1 MEKKIYFFD
10 DKVKEKM
17 SLLDLKGKN
26 IFHEKLDLLVDF
38 SPYISQIVFGKTMKL
53 HDFMLIYVAGGSSKI
68 EYNMREFNL
77 HKGSMIYLNKNSTIR
92 TLEVTPDYRP
102 LTLSFDLPETLNGT
116 SLLKRDMASVDT
128 LDEQQQQWAENCF
141 LSMATFA
148 PRDKHEPIN
157 STVKGTIISLL
168 GMIDQAVKDEAI
180 KKSSSYNAAKILVDN
195 FYYELNK
202 QDPPDRTLGY
212 YAKALGKSIDYVTR
226 VVKKETGFPPMHW
239 INLRTIRLAQAM
251 LCDKQNNYSIN
262 YIAEYLNCG
271 SLAYFSKL
279 FKSYIGVSPTEYRA
293 QYV

>member
-1 MEKKIYFFD
+1 MEKKTYFFD
-10 DKVKEKM
+10 EKVKEKM
-17 SLLDLKGKN
+17 NILDLKGKN
-26 IFHEKLDLLVDF
+26 IFHDNFSLLMDF
-38 SPYISQIVFGKTMKL
+38 SSYINRIVFAKTMKL
-53 HDFMLIYVAGGSSKI
+53 HDFMLIYVTGGSSKI
-68 EYNMREFNL
+68 EFNIREFNL
-77 HKGSMIYLNKNSTIR
+77 HKGSMIFLNKNSTIR
-92 TLEVTPDYRP
+92 TLEVSYDYRP

-157 STVKGTIISLL
+157 STVKGSIISLL

-180 KKSSSYNAAKILVDN
+180 KKSASYNAAKILVDN

-202 QDPPDRTLGY
+202 QERPNRTLGY
-212 YAKALGKSIDYVTR
+212 YADALGKSIDYVTR

-239 INLRTIRLAQAM
+239 INLRTIGLAQVM
-251 LCDKQNNYSIN
+251 LCDKQNNYSVN

-271 SLAYFSKL
+271 SLAYFSRL
-279 FKSYIGVSPTEYRA
+279 FKSFNGISPTEYRT
-293 QYV
+293 QFT